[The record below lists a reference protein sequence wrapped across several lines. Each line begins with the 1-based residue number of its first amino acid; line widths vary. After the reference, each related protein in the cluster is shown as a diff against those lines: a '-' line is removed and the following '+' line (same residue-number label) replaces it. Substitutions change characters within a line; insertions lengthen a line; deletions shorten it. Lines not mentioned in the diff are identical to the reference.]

1 MNQVDWSLSHGV
13 TWITGTI
20 LILIYYSHH
29 RVALLLYNKV
39 EGVGEEEFAG
49 IRKRRENLEVTEI
62 VCIFAVKNKG
72 VDYEIDKGRS
82 IETL

>member
-1 MNQVDWSLSHGV
+1 MNHG
-13 TWITGTI
+13 TGPCLT

>member
-39 EGVGEEEFAG
+39 EGVRGKMEEG
-49 IRKRRENLEVTEI
+49 RRKKL
-62 VCIFAVKNKG
+62 F
-72 VDYEIDKGRS
+72 
-82 IETL
+82 